1 VSRFQPRSG
10 VVRSAAALA
19 RELDPAGGAT
29 PSSGWG
35 RRASGAGA
43 LALLLAAGCLYHF
56 SGGGLPRDVKT
67 VAILPFD
74 NRTGE
79 PALTQEVNT
88 AIRDAV
94 ESRLGLRAASEANA
108 DAVVRGEIVRYDPD
122 LALSVQTGQQGQY
135 EVTRRRVQI
144 VLNVE
149 LYDQKRG
156 KSLWKQNGLT
166 VDGEYQPPAETD
178 GRKIALD
185 KLVTQVVEGAQS
197 QW

>member
-1 VSRFQPRSG
+1 MPGLERAR
-10 VVRSAAALA
+10 AATWAV
-19 RELDPAGGAT
+19 
-29 PSSGWG
+29 WG
-35 RRASGAGA
+35 RRASGASA
-43 LALLLAAGCLYHF
+43 VALLLATGCLYHF
-56 SGGGLPRDVKT
+56 SGGGLPSDVKT

-79 PALTQEVNT
+79 PALTQEVS
-88 AIRDAV
+88 ASIRDAV
-94 ESRLGLRAASEANA
+94 ESRLGLREASEASA

-122 LALSVQTGQQGQY
+122 IPLSYSTTGQIGQTGQTGF

-178 GRKIALD
+178 GRKVALA

>member
-1 VSRFQPRSG
+1 V
-10 VVRSAAALA
+10 
-19 RELDPAGGAT
+19 
-29 PSSGWG
+29 
-35 RRASGAGA
+35 A
-43 LALLLAAGCLYHF
+43 LALLLAAWGCLYHF

-67 VAILPFD
+67 VAVLPFD

-79 PALTQEVNT
+79 PALTQEVFNS
-88 AIRDAV
+88 IRDAV
-94 ESRLGLRAASEANA
+94 ESRLGLRAAAEANA

-122 LALSVQTGQQGQY
+122 IPLSYQAGQGQV

-178 GRKIALD
+178 GRKVALQ